1 MAPKNIPRCRNS
13 NSEDLEPHRE
23 CGIRPREKATGCL
36 DCQGQ
41 SEPSKLPHCHTPTS
55 IQVISLDHFHYYLV
69 TMLAFPIRVSGEI
82 KDEPWGS
89 DDDKSEPPRSSSKF
103 RTSSRKPRWINRKRV
118 SASGNFV
125 VIHAN
130 ILGCFSYASCILA

>member
-1 MAPKNIPRCRNS
+1 MRRPLDVSTARDKANLANS
-13 NSEDLEPHRE
+13 HTVIHL
-23 CGIRPREKATGCL
+23 
-36 DCQGQ
+36 
-41 SEPSKLPHCHTPTS
+41 LPHCHTPTS

>member
-1 MAPKNIPRCRNS
+1 MAPKNIPRCRY
-13 NSEDLEPHRE
+13 SEDLESHRE
-23 CGIRPREKATGCL
+23 CGIRPREKATRCL

-89 DDDKSEPPRSSSKF
+89 DDDKSEPPPPIPELIKIQNELSKAKMDQSKEGVRKWQF
-103 RTSSRKPRWINRKRV
+103 R
-118 SASGNFV
+118 
-125 VIHAN
+125 
-130 ILGCFSYASCILA
+130 CDSC